1 MAKFCTNCGNE
12 LVAEAVICP
21 KCGVSASPVQEVQN
35 KPSNGMA
42 IAGFITSF
50 FISILGLIFSIIGLN
65 KSKQTGTGKG
75 LSIAGIIISSITTII
90 TIIVI
95 LSFITVMTSY
105 NKTKEKLN
113 TQYQDYN
120 YNYNYYD

>member
-12 LVAEAVICP
+12 LVNEAVICP

-65 KSKQTGTGKG
+65 KSKQTGAGKG
-75 LSIAGIIISSITTII
+75 LSIAGIIISSISIIATILIIIIGIVYFNEI
-90 TIIVI
+90 TEEV
-95 LSFITVMTSY
+95 S
-105 NKTKEKLN
+105 
-113 TQYQDYN
+113 TQYPDYN

>member
-12 LVAEAVICP
+12 LVNEAVICP

-75 LSIAGIIISSITTII
+75 LSIAGIIISSISIIATILIIIIGIVYFNEI
-90 TIIVI
+90 TEEV
-95 LSFITVMTSY
+95 S
-105 NKTKEKLN
+105 
-113 TQYQDYN
+113 TQYSDYN
-120 YNYNYYD
+120 YNYNYYN